1 MLSGVRGVT
10 KNLMFFS
17 LLSNGVDFS
26 RPARL
31 WPMIFDAVRV
41 PVCPRHVLRC
51 LQSTLEDQDALDP
64 SMIELHHHFALFF
77 FFPVVFSEHF
87 LQHSQCW
94 FPIFKVEEIATPPVC
109 SSSLQFTAA
118 TRLLWEVTSPPGI
131 MLPLEAFSVIIND
144 SHQCGSIHKLLNFFM
159 LSYQK

>member
-77 FFPVVFSEHF
+77 FFQWSF
-87 LQHSQCW
+87 LS
-94 FPIFKVEEIATPPVC
+94 IFC
-109 SSSLQFTAA
+109 STVS
-118 TRLLWEVTSPPGI
+118 VGSPF
-131 MLPLEAFSVIIND
+131 L
-144 SHQCGSIHKLLNFFM
+144 K
-159 LSYQK
+159 